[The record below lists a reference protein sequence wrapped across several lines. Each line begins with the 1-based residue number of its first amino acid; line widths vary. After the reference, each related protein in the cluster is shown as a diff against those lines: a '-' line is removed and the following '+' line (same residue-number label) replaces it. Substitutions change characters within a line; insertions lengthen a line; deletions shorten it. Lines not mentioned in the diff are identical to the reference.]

1 MKFPKQ
7 KLTAAGQKFTRT
19 AAGRF
24 ILKQRFYILSF
35 IIPFLI
41 LIAAYIAMG
50 VFPFG
55 DRQVQ
60 IIDSY
65 HQYVP
70 FFSEFYRKI
79 WEGDSLFYSWNGGL
93 GMNFWAIVAYYL
105 ASPLNILIL
114 LFPRGCAPWKGLP

>member
-105 ASPLNILIL
+105 GADGRWDIIGILCGWTAL
-114 LFPRGCAPWKGLP
+114 SFYR